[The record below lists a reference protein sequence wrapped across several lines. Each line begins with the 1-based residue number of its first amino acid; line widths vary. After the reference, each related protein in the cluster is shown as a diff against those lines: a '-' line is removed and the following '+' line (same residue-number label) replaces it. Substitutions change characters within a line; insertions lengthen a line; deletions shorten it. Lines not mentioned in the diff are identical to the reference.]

1 MSSVIRREIPCAYRV
16 WLSISRSPRTDTQ
29 KVWTC
34 WQPAP
39 SARRATA
46 RLFGPQSA
54 RSRRLARSGNTF
66 SYALHANVGVW
77 LPSYL
82 SDRAV
87 GVGCG
92 YDASAGWRTIVVA
105 AVIQGQVGLE
115 TSNNIIEKGLALR
128 PRQSG
133 SVVASTGY

>member
-1 MSSVIRREIPCAYRV
+1 MLGLAAPQASLRPTQVFPEDDRRISQTFTATPAEPGDSHVI
-16 WLSISRSPRTDTQ
+16 
-29 KVWTC
+29 
-34 WQPAP
+34 
-39 SARRATA
+39 SA
-46 RLFGPQSA
+46 
-54 RSRRLARSGNTF
+54 
-66 SYALHANVGVW
+66 
-77 LPSYL
+77 
-82 SDRAV
+82 RAV

-92 YDASAGWRTIVVA
+92 DDASAGWRTIVVA